1 MERFSVTSNET
12 NEKFVSKA
20 EIINELNMTKSV
32 LASLKLSENEDLV
45 GRESDKF
52 AISGN
57 EKSCQ

>member
-1 MERFSVTSNET
+1 MKRFSDVNET

-20 EIINELNMTKSV
+20 EIINELNMTKSI

-52 AISGN
+52 AISVN